1 MLAVNKPTIGPMSE
15 ANLSKVREVE
25 KFLLDKPQ
33 IEIKTSHEF
42 HAGLYSRTIMI
53 PAGVLITGAL
63 IKIETLLI
71 LSGDAT
77 IVINGVSSRIS
88 GYGVIPASAGR
99 KQIFMA
105 HEDTYLTMVFKTSA
119 RTIEEAEAEFT
130 DEADMLGSRRE
141 Q

>member
-42 HAGLYSRTIMI
+42 HAGLYSRSIMI

-130 DEADMLGSRRE
+130 DEVDMLGSRRE

>member
-130 DEADMLGSRRE
+130 DEVDMLGSRRE

>member
-105 HEDTYLTMVFKTSA
+105 HEDTYLTMVLK
-119 RTIEEAEAEFT
+119 RQQE
-130 DEADMLGSRRE
+130 R
-141 Q
+141 